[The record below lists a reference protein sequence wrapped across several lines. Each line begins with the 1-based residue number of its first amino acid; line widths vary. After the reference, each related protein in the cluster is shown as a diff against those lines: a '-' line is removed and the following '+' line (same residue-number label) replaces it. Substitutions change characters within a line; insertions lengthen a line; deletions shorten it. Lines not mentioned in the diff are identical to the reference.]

1 MWAVMNVLQRIMTGT
16 VNDMKPTTMR
26 QLWATAKNYGM
37 DSEMLHNLLFS
48 ELSKEHI
55 SKLSER
61 EAKYLID
68 RIKGKDVPKPAPRG
82 RASNEQKKYIRDL
95 AAKLGWD
102 DNPAR
107 LSGFIKK
114 YAKIDN
120 IDWLTAYQAS
130 KIIEALKRMVS
141 DGKDG

>member
-1 MWAVMNVLQRIMTGT
+1 MLGT
-16 VNDMKPTTMR
+16 VNDMKPETMR
-26 QLWATAKNYGM
+26 QLWATAKNYGI
-37 DSEMLHNLLFS
+37 DSEMLHGLCLE
-48 ELSKEHI
+48 ELNQEHI

-61 EAKYLID
+61 EGKYLID

-95 AAKLGWD
+95 ATKLGWN
-102 DNPAR
+102 DNPLR

-130 KIIEALKRMVS
+130 KIIEALKRMVL
-141 DGKDG
+141 DRKDE

>member
-1 MWAVMNVLQRIMTGT
+1 
-16 VNDMKPTTMR
+16 MKPETMR
-26 QLWATAKNYGM
+26 QLWATARNYGL
-37 DSEMLHNLLFS
+37 DSAMLHDLALSEFS
-48 ELSKEHI
+48 QEHI

-95 AAKLGWD
+95 ATKLGWD
-102 DNPAR
+102 NNTAR

-130 KIIEALKRMVS
+130 KIIEALKRMVL
-141 DGKDG
+141 DRKDE